1 MSYAGFPKNEVGA
14 MATPGFAETNAFV
27 AVVEQKSFTK
37 AAKQLGLSPP
47 RVSEMVRNL
56 EERLGVRLVER
67 TTRSVAPTAA
77 GERLIERLRP
87 VLDEYQA
94 AFEAANEFRSKPGGL
109 LRLTVAPPA
118 ADFVLAPVIP
128 RFLALYPEISLD
140 ISVDGA
146 LADIVAGRFDA
157 GIRPGERVARDMIAV
172 RVSDELPF
180 VVAASPAYL
189 ARRGE
194 PKTPHEL
201 AAHDCI
207 RLRLPSGGFFPWRLR
222 INRRIVEVHVEGP
235 LIVNGSTIPLQAAID
250 GVGLVQLPLAY
261 VAGELAAGRLVAVLD
276 QWAPPPSEGFFLYYP
291 SRRQTRAALKA
302 LVDFL
307 RDARRAPPD
316 RRSAISATPPSVRP
330 LSL

>member
-1 MSYAGFPKNEVGA
+1 
-14 MATPGFAETNAFV
+14 MATPGFAETSAFV

-47 RVSEMVRNL
+47 RVSEMVRQL

-67 TTRSVAPTAA
+67 TTRSVAATTA

-87 VLDEYQA
+87 ALAEYQA
-94 AFEAANEFRSKPGGL
+94 AFEATNEFRSKPAGL

-118 ADFVLAPVIP
+118 ADFVLAEAIP

-146 LADIVAGRFDA
+146 LTDIVTGRFDA

-172 RVSDELPF
+172 RVSDEMPNV
-180 VVAASPAYL
+180 VVAAPAYL
-189 ARRGE
+189 KRRGE
-194 PKTPHEL
+194 PKTPQEL

-207 RLRLPSGGFFPWRLR
+207 RLRLPSGAFFPWHFRV
-222 INRRIVEVHVEGP
+222 NRRVLEVHVEGP
-235 LIVNGSTIPLQAAID
+235 LIVNGSTIPLRATLD

-261 VAGELAAGRLVAVLD
+261 VAGELAAGRLVTVLD
-276 QWAPPPSEGFFLYYP
+276 QFAPPPSEGFFLYYP
-291 SRRQTRAALKA
+291 SRRQTRPALKA

-307 RDARRAPPD
+307 RDARRD
-316 RRSAISATPPSVRP
+316 RPAKRAAAAGTEPSVRP
-330 LSL
+330 LSF

>member
-1 MSYAGFPKNEVGA
+1 MP
-14 MATPGFAETNAFV
+14 TPGFAETSAFV
-27 AVVEQKSFTK
+27 AVVEHKSFTK

-67 TTRSVAPTAA
+67 TTRSVAATAA

-94 AFEAANEFRSKPGGL
+94 AFETANEFRSTPAGL

-140 ISVDGA
+140 ISVDGT
-146 LADIVAGRFDA
+146 LTDIVAGRFDA
-157 GIRPGERVARDMIAV
+157 GIRAGERVARDMIAV
-172 RVSDELPF
+172 RVSEEIRSV
-180 VVAASPAYL
+180 VVAAPAYL
-189 ARRGE
+189 NRRGE
-194 PKTPHEL
+194 PKTPQEL

-207 RLRLPSGGFFPWRLR
+207 RLRLPSGAFFPWHFR
-222 INRRIVEVHVEGP
+222 INRRVVEVHVEGP
-235 LIVNGSTIPLQAAID
+235 LVVNGSTIPLQATLD
-250 GVGLVQLPLAY
+250 GVGLIQLPIAY
-261 VAGELAAGRLVAVLD
+261 VGAELAAGRLVSVLD

-307 RDARRAPPD
+307 RDARRSGPEKRAAAASKEPL
-316 RRSAISATPPSVRP
+316 RP
-330 LSL
+330 LAL